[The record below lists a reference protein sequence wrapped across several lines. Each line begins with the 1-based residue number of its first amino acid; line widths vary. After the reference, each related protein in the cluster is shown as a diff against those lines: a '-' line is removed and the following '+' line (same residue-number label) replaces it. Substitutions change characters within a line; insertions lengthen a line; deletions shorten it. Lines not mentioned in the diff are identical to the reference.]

1 MINKKGLRRIGR
13 NKCVMSLSLI
23 ALLILMSNVEAV
35 ARMDADTTKDVFVVD
50 KKEYKDSTKVKSDDS
65 KKSEERIAEFPGGR
79 EVMMD
84 YIRTNLKYP
93 KQARKNRVEGRVL
106 IKFVVDKTGEI
117 RDAQVM
123 KSVSKELDDAALSL
137 IQGMPKWKPAFQRGK
152 NVNFQMVIPINFH
165 L

>member
-1 MINKKGLRRIGR
+1 
-13 NKCVMSLSLI
+13 
-23 ALLILMSNVEAV
+23 
-35 ARMDADTTKDVFVVD
+35 VVD

-79 EVMMD
+79 EAMMD

-93 KQARKNRVEGRVL
+93 KQARKNRIEGRVL